1 MNENDERLPLKD
13 REIMKDMILQDSKF
27 IKDYPTTDDF
37 INNLN
42 NSKNDNF
49 KWRWQRI
56 QILNFKNDLKF
67 L

>member
-49 KWRWQRI
+49 K
-56 QILNFKNDLKF
+56 
-67 L
+67 